1 LLKPPDEELDM
12 RGLQFV
18 YLSAGVLPSEAPAF
32 GQPPLPRQT
41 GLKDEWNLDI
51 AAGREV
57 IL

>member
-1 LLKPPDEELDM
+1 M

-18 YLSAGVLPSEAPAF
+18 YLSAGVLPSGAPAS

-41 GLKDEWNLDI
+41 SLKDEWNLDI

-57 IL
+57 IP